1 MSELVTLRI
10 AATTGH
16 VGLARA
22 TATALA
28 ARLDFTY
35 DRLMDLHIALD
46 EVCGRVLATSD
57 PLATHLELTFEPD
70 DVGLAITASSDGPLK
85 PGGPFLNPWSQMI
98 LDAIAQD
105 LQVNESP
112 GQPVEVR
119 FRVRREA

>member
-1 MSELVTLRI
+1 MSEFITLRI

-57 PLATHLELTFEPD
+57 PPANRVEVTFEPD
-70 DVGLAITASSDGPLK
+70 EAGLGVTVTSDGALK
-85 PGGPFLNPWSQMI
+85 PGGSFLNPWSQMI
-98 LDAIAQD
+98 LDAIAEN
-105 LQVNESP
+105 LEVREAP
-112 GQPVEVR
+112 GGPVLVR
-119 FRVRREA
+119 FRVRKEA

>member
-1 MSELVTLRI
+1 LSELVTLRI
-10 AATTGH
+10 EATTGH

-57 PLATHLELTFEPD
+57 PPATSLELGFEPD
-70 DVGLAITASSDGPLK
+70 EAGLTVTVTSDGALK

-98 LDAIAQD
+98 LGAIAED
-105 LQVNESP
+105 LEVTESS
-112 GQPVEVR
+112 GEPVRVR

>member
-1 MSELVTLRI
+1 
-10 AATTGH
+10 
-16 VGLARA
+16 
-22 TATALA
+22 LA

-57 PLATHLELTFEPD
+57 PPATRLELTFEPD
-70 DVGLAITASSDGPLK
+70 EAGLTATVSSDGRLK

-98 LDAIAQD
+98 LEAIAED
-105 LQVNESP
+105 LHVRPSSGE
-112 GQPVEVR
+112 PVVVR